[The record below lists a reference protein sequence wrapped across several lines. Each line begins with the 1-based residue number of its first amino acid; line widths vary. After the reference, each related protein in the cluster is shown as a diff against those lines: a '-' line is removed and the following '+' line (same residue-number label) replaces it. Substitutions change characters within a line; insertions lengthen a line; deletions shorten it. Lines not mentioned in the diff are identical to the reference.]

1 MGYGTTEKN
10 KKNIK
15 KSNANN
21 EQNKAQKNIFN
32 FLRQNGIPNSSNSV
46 TLGAESLLQE
56 KSITM
61 AADKPKDF
69 SLIKEQTKENKID
82 NPNIQT
88 SKKKRGKS
96 LSSDSF
102 PSNDDPFFETG
113 LAKPE
118 IESIKKANEQREIL
132 YKKSLSVANYLALSN
147 NLSGR

>member
-69 SLIKEQTKENKID
+69 SLIKEPVK
-82 NPNIQT
+82 
-88 SKKKRGKS
+88 G
-96 LSSDSF
+96 
-102 PSNDDPFFETG
+102 
-113 LAKPE
+113 
-118 IESIKKANEQREIL
+118 
-132 YKKSLSVANYLALSN
+132 VV
-147 NLSGR
+147 